1 MEKVQ
6 FVNILCNK
14 KYSILSHSVLKIK
27 NTNALYLIFT
37 KILNLHTLFFY

>member
-1 MEKVQ
+1 MDT
-6 FVNILCNK
+6 LCNK
-14 KYSILSHSVLKIK
+14 KDPIASHSVLKIK